1 MNSIEA
7 ELVVKGLSD
16 LGSVT
21 ARTAA
26 PWRNFSVLHALMTL
40 PQANILPRLVEHPLP
55 IRPLICIDLLCF

>member
-26 PWRNFSVLHALMTL
+26 PWRNFSLLHALMTL
-40 PQANILPRLVEHPLP
+40 PQARTESIMLPPLQGSVKSACAGRL
-55 IRPLICIDLLCF
+55 